1 MTMATIENIFSLN
14 DTVFDARHEE
24 YAEEETSIG
33 VSKDVEEH
41 FKGIMDRHNMHA
53 PSTVDMVLFY
63 IETVLTR
70 QSEMA
75 NTSPCHIPVL
85 GNVPPPPF
93 FS

>member
-41 FKGIMDRHNMHA
+41 FKGIMDSCSIYCGYGLILHRNCINKA
-53 PSTVDMVLFY
+53 T
-63 IETVLTR
+63 
-70 QSEMA
+70 
-75 NTSPCHIPVL
+75 
-85 GNVPPPPF
+85 
-93 FS
+93 